1 MQDRYAGD
9 IGDFGK
15 IALLNALHDQGLSIG
30 VNWYK
35 TEPLDSEKKAN
46 GAYKQNDGGYLIPPD
61 LGECDPIISSKLTK
75 IVADGRSID
84 ALEKAGLISD
94 AVYYNKTVT
103 VNDRGNWHAEAISFF
118 NRHDTN
124 LVFLD
129 PDNGLLVKS
138 VKESNPRSVKYV
150 FDGEIEDYLKN
161 GCSVLI
167 YNHRCRKPELQYF
180 REIEEMLHRNPDKD
194 EIFEITFP
202 RYSVRDYFAIPA
214 TAEHAAKIKAAFSAM
229 LTGVWK
235 EKRMCQRPLTAG
247 ATFSDYRSRFEE
259 GKTKAFLKQY
269 RSLPEDVVRKM
280 IELDDG
286 NTATKACMFSTWRT
300 DR

>member
-15 IALLNALHDQGLSIG
+15 IALLNALHEQGLSIG

-35 TEPLDSEKKAN
+35 TEPLDSERKAD
-46 GAYKQNDGGYLIPPD
+46 GAYKQNDGGYVIPPK
-61 LGECDPIISSKLTK
+61 LGECDPVLAEKLTK
-75 IVADGRSID
+75 IVNNDRSIH
-84 ALEKAGLISD
+84 ALEKANLIPD
-94 AVYYNKTVT
+94 AVYYGKNVT
-103 VNDRGNWHAEAISFF
+103 AGDRASWHAEAVSLFDQ
-118 NRHDTN
+118 HKTD

-129 PDNGLLVKS
+129 PDNGLLVSS
-138 VKESNPRSVKYV
+138 VKKSHPRSVKYV
-150 FDGEIEDYLKN
+150 FDKEIEEYLNN
-161 GCSVLI
+161 GHSVLI
-167 YNHRCRKPELQYF
+167 YNHRSRKPELQYF
-180 REIEEMLHRNPDKD
+180 REMEERLRRNLDKN
-194 EIFEITFP
+194 EFFEITFP

-214 TAEHAAKIKAAFSAM
+214 NPEHAAKIKAAFSAM
-229 LTGVWK
+229 LSGVWK

-286 NTATKACMFSTWRT
+286 DTATKACMFSTWRT